1 MNLNRTTYGILATL
15 IAILAAAAFSAP
27 VCAQGGPRVQVE
39 DFEVTLD
46 DVGNATFVR
55 KVTQPAMAWGQYKQN
70 YGGNP
75 SLLKRDLQH
84 VYSNMALRDIDL
96 KNDDMNRIS
105 TLSWKADATAEYK
118 GNGTWEAQMVKGVQ
132 AAKVGENLWQFT
144 NTYTDGNLVMQDTYH
159 IHLPKAARGVE
170 QAQSETGFPV
180 LRYTMPNPPRSPL
193 LWLAPL
199 AGLLGALLLGA
210 SFLVKPATARM
221 PALLGSSSRGHT
233 IDAGAVATGST
244 ATPVHRTDQ

>member
-1 MNLNRTTYGILATL
+1 
-15 IAILAAAAFSAP
+15 
-27 VCAQGGPRVQVE
+27 
-39 DFEVTLD
+39 
-46 DVGNATFVR
+46 
-55 KVTQPAMAWGQYKQN
+55 
-70 YGGNP
+70 
-75 SLLKRDLQH
+75 
-84 VYSNMALRDIDL
+84 
-96 KNDDMNRIS
+96 
-105 TLSWKADATAEYK
+105 
-118 GNGTWEAQMVKGVQ
+118 MVKGVQ